1 MVKKCDRTYRFVKLV
16 YDDNVNR
23 VVTRRC
29 LCCGDL
35 VEEAL
40 KKTSTVLAEAVQ
52 GIA

>member
-16 YDDNVNR
+16 YDGNVNG

-35 VEEAL
+35 VGKRL
-40 KKTSTVLAEAVQ
+40 KKASTVLAEVVQ